1 MLLFRR
7 KHCKTVSRTNI
18 CHVNGNNKKKCHI
31 RKPKLVER
39 KKINL
44 FFCIC
49 FILSKLTGFCYLHF
63 EVLFQPNSFK
73 KGRLY
78 IQPVFYFGL
87 IRSTSPNIC
96 ATSEKVFLPL
106 SLHLFAFSHNNYL
119 PFSRT
124 RKKKRSIR
132 TNKCDLI
139 NASRHKEHVLINT
152 ICDMV
157 QWENANLFL
166 FADTKQGAKRK
177 KNVEL
182 ERIFCRVFVCLCHR
196 FYNPRVLKW
205 ENKKMSVVCIPD
217 FGMESERMCNLSC
230 G

>member
-177 KNVEL
+177 KKWSL
-182 ERIFCRVFVCLCHR
+182 SGFFVGCLCVCAIASIIHVYLNEKTKR
-196 FYNPRVLKW
+196 CRSFVFRTSEWRVR
-205 ENKKMSVVCIPD
+205 ECVI
-217 FGMESERMCNLSC
+217 
-230 G
+230 